1 MDPRTAFDR
10 REELQF
16 LDVREKDEWD
26 AGHIEG
32 SAHIPMDSVP
42 DRLDQIDR
50 GRPVVAVCRSGR
62 RSGLVAAY
70 LSRAGFTVHN
80 MTGGLEQWEA
90 EGLPLTGRRT
100 QAG

>member
-10 REELQF
+10 RQEVQF
-16 LDVREKDEWD
+16 LDVREDDEWD
-26 AGHIEG
+26 AGHIEDA
-32 SAHIPMDSVP
+32 AHIPMDGVP

-50 GRPVVAVCRSGR
+50 DRPVVAVCRSGH

-90 EGLPLTGRRT
+90 QGLPLVGRRT
-100 QAG
+100 QTG